1 MGKTQ
6 RIFAALC
13 GAAALVLGGFGI
25 WLGVTSP
32 GKSPVLLKTDQGAQD
47 RCRDFA
53 QCLRE
58 EDFEGLSK
66 TLLGTPQITQY
77 SGEEAL
83 AQRIWQ
89 AYVSSMDCTLEGVL
103 YGTDQGLAQNI
114 TLEALDLEDLGARL
128 EEKVPL
134 LLEARMEE
142 ARDIQELYDSRNGYR
157 QEVIDQVL
165 LQALDEVLSQKPQ
178 TRETTL
184 TLRLCRSRGQ
194 WLIQP
199 EGDLIRFL
207 SGNIAGA

>member
-178 TRETTL
+178 IRETTL

>member
-25 WLGVTSP
+25 RLGLTAP

-66 TLLGTPQITQY
+66 TLLGTPQITRY
-77 SGEEAL
+77 DGEEAL
-83 AQRIWQ
+83 AARIWQ
-89 AYVSSMDCTLEGVL
+89 AYVSSMDCTLEGEL

-114 TLEALDLEDLGARL
+114 TLEALDLEDLGDRL

-142 ARDIQELYDSRNGYR
+142 AQDIQELYDSRNGYR

-165 LQALDEVLSQKPQ
+165 LQALDEVLSQNPQ

>member
-58 EDFEGLSK
+58 EDFEGLSQ

-89 AYVSSMDCTLEGVL
+89 AYVSSMDCTLEGGL

-165 LQALDEVLSQKPQ
+165 LQALDEVLSQNPQ

>member
-25 WLGVTSP
+25 RLGVTSP

-47 RCRDFA
+47 RCRYFA
-53 QCLRE
+53 QCLRQG
-58 EDFEGLSK
+58 DFDSLSQ
-66 TLLGTPQITQY
+66 TILGTPQITQY
-77 SGEEAL
+77 GGEEAL
-83 AQRIWQ
+83 VQRIWQ
-89 AYVSSMDCTLEGVL
+89 AYVSSMDCTLEGGL

-128 EEKVPL
+128 EEKMPL

-142 ARDIQELYDSRNGYR
+142 ARDIAELYDGRNGYR

-207 SGNIAGA
+207 SGNVAGA

>member
-89 AYVSSMDCTLEGVL
+89 AYVSSMDCTLEGGL

-165 LQALDEVLSQKPQ
+165 LQALDEVLSQNPQ

>member
-25 WLGVTSP
+25 RLGLTAP
-32 GKSPVLLKTDQGAQD
+32 GKSPVLLSTDQGAQD

-53 QCLRE
+53 QCLRQG
-58 EDFEGLSK
+58 DFDGLSQ

-77 SGEEAL
+77 DGEEAL
-83 AQRIWQ
+83 SKRIWQ
-89 AYVSSMDCTLEGVL
+89 AYVSSMDCALEGGL

-114 TLEALDLEDLGARL
+114 TLEALDLEDLGKQL
-128 EEKVPL
+128 EKKVPL
-134 LLEARMEE
+134 LLEARMEQ
-142 ARDIQELYDSRNGYR
+142 ARDIQELYDGQNGYR

-165 LQALDEVLSQKPQ
+165 LQALDEVLSQNPQ

-184 TLRLCRSRGQ
+184 TLRLCRGQ

>member
-13 GAAALVLGGFGI
+13 GAAALDLGGFGI
-25 WLGVTSP
+25 RLGVTSP

-66 TLLGTPQITQY
+66 TLLGTPQITRY
-77 SGEEAL
+77 DGEEAL
-83 AQRIWQ
+83 AARIWQ
-89 AYVSSMDCTLEGVL
+89 AYVSSMDCTLEGGL
-103 YGTDQGLAQNI
+103 YGTGQGLAQNI

-142 ARDIQELYDSRNGYR
+142 ARDIAELYDGRNGYR

-165 LQALDEVLSQKPQ
+165 LQALDEVLSQNPQ

>member
-66 TLLGTPQITQY
+66 TLLGTPQITRY
-77 SGEEAL
+77 DGEEAL
-83 AQRIWQ
+83 AARIWQ
-89 AYVSSMDCTLEGVL
+89 AYVSSMDCTLEGEL

-114 TLEALDLEDLGARL
+114 TLEALDLEDLGDRL

-142 ARDIQELYDSRNGYR
+142 AQDIQELYDSRNGYR

-165 LQALDEVLSQKPQ
+165 LQALDEVLSQNPQ

>member
-66 TLLGTPQITQY
+66 TLLGTPQITRY
-77 SGEEAL
+77 DGEEAL
-83 AQRIWQ
+83 AARIWQ
-89 AYVSSMDCTLEGVL
+89 AYVSSMDCTLEGEL

-142 ARDIQELYDSRNGYR
+142 ARDIAELYDGRNGYR

-165 LQALDEVLSQKPQ
+165 LQALDEVLSQNPQ

>member
-25 WLGVTSP
+25 RLGLTAP

-83 AQRIWQ
+83 AARIWQ
-89 AYVSSMDCTLEGVL
+89 AYVSSMDCTLEGEL
-103 YGTDQGLAQNI
+103 YGTGQGLAQNI

-134 LLEARMEE
+134 LLEARMKE
-142 ARDIQELYDSRNGYR
+142 ARDIAELYDGRNGYR

-165 LQALDEVLSQKPQ
+165 LQALDEVLSQNPQ

>member
-25 WLGVTSP
+25 RLGVTSP

-83 AQRIWQ
+83 AARIWQ
-89 AYVSSMDCTLEGVL
+89 AYVSSMDCTLEGEL
-103 YGTDQGLAQNI
+103 YGTGQGLAQNI

-134 LLEARMEE
+134 LLESRMEE

-165 LQALDEVLSQKPQ
+165 LQALDEVLSQNPQ

>member
-25 WLGVTSP
+25 RLGVTSP

-47 RCRDFA
+47 RCRYFA
-53 QCLRE
+53 QCLRQG
-58 EDFEGLSK
+58 DFDSLSQ
-66 TLLGTPQITQY
+66 TILGTPQITQY
-77 SGEEAL
+77 GGEEAL
-83 AQRIWQ
+83 VQRTWQ
-89 AYVSSMDCTLEGVL
+89 AYVSSMDCTLEGGL

-128 EEKVPL
+128 EEKMPL

-142 ARDIQELYDSRNGYR
+142 ARDIAELYDGRNGYR

-165 LQALDEVLSQKPQ
+165 LQSLDEVLSQKPQ

-207 SGNIAGA
+207 SGNVAGA

>member
-13 GAAALVLGGFGI
+13 GATALVLGGFGI
-25 WLGVTSP
+25 RLGLTAP
-32 GKSPVLLKTDQGAQD
+32 GKSPVLLSIDQGAQD

-53 QCLRE
+53 QCLRQG
-58 EDFEGLSK
+58 DFDSLSQ

-83 AQRIWQ
+83 SKRIWQ
-89 AYVSSMDCTLEGVL
+89 AYVSSMDCALEGTL

-134 LLEARMEE
+134 LLEARMEK
-142 ARDIQELYDSRNGYR
+142 AQDIQELYDGGNGYR

-178 TRETTL
+178 TRETAL

>member
-13 GAAALVLGGFGI
+13 GAAALILGGFGI
-25 WLGVTSP
+25 RLGLTAP
-32 GKSPVLLKTDQGAQD
+32 GKSPVLLSIDQGAQD
-47 RCRDFA
+47 RCLDFA
-53 QCLRE
+53 RCLRE
-58 EDFEGLSK
+58 EDFDGLSK

-83 AQRIWQ
+83 SKRIWQ
-89 AYVSSMDCTLEGVL
+89 AYVSSMDCTLEGEL

-142 ARDIQELYDSRNGYR
+142 ARDIAELYDSRNGYR

>member
-25 WLGVTSP
+25 RLGVTSP
-32 GKSPVLLKTDQGAQD
+32 GKSPVLLKTDQGAQN
-47 RCRDFA
+47 RCRYFA
-53 QCLRE
+53 QCLRQG
-58 EDFEGLSK
+58 DFDSLSQ
-66 TLLGTPQITQY
+66 TILGTPQITQY
-77 SGEEAL
+77 GGEEAL
-83 AQRIWQ
+83 VQRTWQ
-89 AYVSSMDCTLEGVL
+89 AYVSSMDCTLEGGL

-128 EEKVPL
+128 EEKMPL

-142 ARDIQELYDSRNGYR
+142 ARDIAELYDGRNGYR

-165 LQALDEVLSQKPQ
+165 LQSLDEVLSQKPQ

-207 SGNIAGA
+207 SGNVAGA

>member
-89 AYVSSMDCTLEGVL
+89 AYVSSMDCTLEGEL

-165 LQALDEVLSQKPQ
+165 LQALDEVLSQNPQ

>member
-83 AQRIWQ
+83 AARIWQ
-89 AYVSSMDCTLEGVL
+89 AYVSSMDCTLEGEL
-103 YGTDQGLAQNI
+103 YGTGQGLAQNI

-142 ARDIQELYDSRNGYR
+142 ARDIAELYDGRNGYR

-165 LQALDEVLSQKPQ
+165 LQALDEVLSQNPQ

>member
-89 AYVSSMDCTLEGVL
+89 AYVSSMDCTLEGGL

-134 LLEARMEE
+134 LLESRMEE

-165 LQALDEVLSQKPQ
+165 LQALDEVLSQNPQ
-178 TRETTL
+178 TRQTTL

>member
-25 WLGVTSP
+25 RLGVTSP

-89 AYVSSMDCTLEGVL
+89 AYVSSMDCTLEGGL

-134 LLEARMEE
+134 LLESRMEE

-165 LQALDEVLSQKPQ
+165 LQALDEVLSQNPQ
-178 TRETTL
+178 TRQTTL

>member
-25 WLGVTSP
+25 RLGLTAP
-32 GKSPVLLKTDQGAQD
+32 GKSPVLLSIDQGAQA

-53 QCLRE
+53 QCLRQG
-58 EDFEGLSK
+58 DFDGLSQ

-83 AQRIWQ
+83 SKRIWQ
-89 AYVSSMDCTLEGVL
+89 AYVSSMDCALEGGL

-114 TLEALDLEDLGARL
+114 TLEALDLGDLGARL

-142 ARDIQELYDSRNGYR
+142 ARDIQELYDGQNGYR

-165 LQALDEVLSQKPQ
+165 LQALDEVLSQNPQ